1 MTAPNIWYGRNAN
14 VVIGTAITVATTST
28 LWAQATA
35 ASGYNI
41 TNLCKDLKIT
51 PGESGVDALNVFG
64 TQLLEEKRPAL
75 VTADFTIVFTNID
88 SFGSTNTWT
97 SVTTPPA
104 GYTRFTGLDST
115 GNKTK
120 RCIGFSLVQT
130 GTNGQGTVNALM
142 NNAIISNQGDL
153 SIAADGSAEQT
164 LSAVCQLTDFSVE
177 DNIV

>member
-1 MTAPNIWYGRNAN
+1 MASPAIWYGRNAN
-14 VVIGTAITVATTST
+14 VCIGTALTVGTTTNLWVAATT
-28 LWAQATA
+28 
-35 ASGYNI
+35 ASGYNM

-64 TQLLEEKRPAL
+64 TQLLEEKRPNL

-88 SFGSTNTWT
+88 SWASTNTWAT
-97 SVTTPPA
+97 AGTPT
-104 GYTRFTGLDST
+104 GYTRYVGQDST

-120 RCIGFSLVQT
+120 RCVGFSLQQT
-130 GTNGQGTVNALM
+130 GTGGQGTVNVLM
-142 NNAIISNQGDL
+142 NNAIVSNQGDL

-164 LSAVCQLTDFSVE
+164 LSAVCQLTDFYVE